1 MTRVVLGNALIRE
14 VPLRNHGRMLEYTDQ
29 ADAKREIEFQESRAP
44 RRTGGISEKKLLRL
58 RARLRARLHR
68 FGFRARTRARIS

>member
-1 MTRVVLGNALIRE
+1 MTRVVLGNALVRE
-14 VPLRNHGRMLEYTDQ
+14 VLLRNHGRAPEYISLNDV
-29 ADAKREIEFQESRAP
+29 KREIEFQESRAP

>member
-1 MTRVVLGNALIRE
+1 MCVMTRVVLGNALIRE

-58 RARLRARLHR
+58 RARLHR